1 MAGHFALG
9 NSNTLATI
17 DVAGA
22 FIVSLFFF
30 SFCKP
35 KNTDTFDQTLF
46 LRESLVIL
54 QYFLE
59 S

>member
-22 FIVSLFFF
+22 FIVMSPISLF
-30 SFCKP
+30 
-35 KNTDTFDQTLF
+35 
-46 LRESLVIL
+46 VIIKKKKV
-54 QYFLE
+54 Y
-59 S
+59 